1 MQVFSFIWYTLTE
14 LFRKPDNWRQ
24 IYKQTNS
31 TFYTSNMCLKRLEKK
46 KFLGRHNKKISLN
59 TFLKKCRSSH
69 QMQKQVFYKKTIVKK
84 LAIFTEK
91 HLCWSS
97 FLTQSIA
104 KSLRAAILK
113 NICEWQLLKMCS
125 WNHMMKLRKIKLVH
139 KEF

>member
-1 MQVFSFIWYTLTE
+1 MLLDKVQDYLKAHWQISKKWYFGKYCWCDKACQFSVLYGT
-14 LFRKPDNWRQ
+14 PWRS
-24 IYKQTNS
+24 Y
-31 TFYTSNMCLKRLEKK
+31 LE
-46 KFLGRHNKKISLN
+46 N

-69 QMQKQVFYKKTIVKK
+69 PMQKQVYYKKTIVKK